1 MMRRGLLS
9 LMMTL
14 IAVASAL
21 AGMVPGSWRVRPVWT
36 GAPQSVVE
44 TPGMVYFM
52 IGGSLFARDK
62 STEEVTALTVAEGCG
77 ATGATMMA
85 YAADAAT
92 LVVAYESGHV
102 DLITADGITPMP
114 EIRDAA
120 DVGDHTVYDLTV
132 DGSDAYLAT
141 GFGIVRIDLK
151 QQRVADSGRYDR
163 GVDLVTV
170 MGPWLVI
177 KSGEEIMGAPRS
189 GPLRSFDAF
198 RPIVSRGGA
207 RDLVSL
213 SDSRLMIV
221 FDRLVALAEADPAT
235 GGYKEKAWVDVS
247 AHPLITVAPG
257 TAWLR
262 GADGCMWR
270 LDAAGKS
277 ERLTVLPDA
286 KGAPAVMASDEP
298 ESSLWCLSA
307 DGLMHA
313 VSTGGGAWTT
323 AVELFIPQGC
333 IFTRDVAMI
342 IPDATGRRV
351 YVSNQ
356 GATNYRM
363 QPDDREGL
371 PQATTLIDGENA
383 ANISAVDVE
392 AVNPVSAARQK
403 TAGRVALSPERIAQD
418 PDDPETYYLATANDG
433 VYRITGRQLTG
444 RYNGANAPLTDL
456 YGWRVYD
463 LAIDR
468 GGNLWMGS
476 SSENGDAGLA
486 VLPAD
491 KRRLPTDAVSASDW
505 RTFDLQGAVLHK
517 DIRVFHCMKSDVTLV
532 FDSDGR
538 NGLLAVDRCGTDN
551 DLNDDRLVRL
561 HDLVDQ
567 DGITFTTDHFT
578 SIAEDRNGAVWI
590 GADGGVIVIDSP
602 ASAFTPGFRVR
613 RLKMSHD
620 DGTGLADYFLESDM
634 VTDISVDGG
643 NRKWVAT
650 ASSGLYLLSPDGS
663 ATVEHLTSDKCRLM
677 ADDEVKAVYAS
688 QIDNAVMI
696 GTSRGLI
703 EYGGTASAPADD
715 YSSVKVYP
723 NPVTPDTGS
732 DVTISG
738 LTEGSLVKIADA
750 SGRVVWQGRAEG
762 GMLRWPVE
770 NHAGQRVS
778 SGVYYVMASSGRDAS
793 PARGAVAK
801 ILVVN

>member
-1 MMRRGLLS
+1 MMPRRMLSLLLS
-9 LMMTL
+9 LV
-14 IAVASAL
+14 AVAAM
-21 AGMVPGSWRVRPVWT
+21 ADMVPGSWRVRPVWS
-36 GAPQSVVE
+36 GAPQGVVD
-44 TPGMVYFM
+44 TPAKVYFM

-62 STEEVTALTVAEGCG
+62 STEEVTAYTVAEGCG
-77 ATGATMMA
+77 ASGATMMA
-85 YAADAAT
+85 YSPEAST

-102 DLITADGITPMP
+102 DLIDDDDITPMP

-120 DVGDHTVYDLTV
+120 DVDDRSVYDMTV

-141 GFGIVRIDLK
+141 GFGVVKIDLK
-151 QQRVADSGRYDR
+151 SRRVADSGRYGR
-163 GVDLVTV
+163 AVDLVAV

-177 KSGEEIMGAPRS
+177 KSGEDIMAAPKS
-189 GPLRSFDAF
+189 GPLRRYDAF
-198 RPIVSRGGA
+198 SPVVSRGAA
-207 RDLVSL
+207 RDLIGM
-213 SDSRLMIV
+213 SDSRLLVV
-221 FDRLVALAEADPAT
+221 FDKLAALAETDPAT
-235 GGYKEKAWVDVS
+235 GGYKEKAWVDIS
-247 AHPLITVAPG
+247 ANPLIAVAPG
-257 TAWLR
+257 TVWLAD
-262 GADGCMWR
+262 ADGYMRR
-270 LDAAGKS
+270 LDADGTS
-277 ERLTVLPDA
+277 VRLAPLPLTH
-286 KGAPAVMASDEP
+286 GAPAVIASDAP
-298 ESSLWCLSA
+298 ESYVWMLSA
-307 DGLMHA
+307 EGLA
-313 VSTGGGAWTT
+313 QLAGSGDAWSTT
-323 AVELFIPQGC
+323 VERFIPQGC

-342 IPDATGRRV
+342 IPDATGSRV
-351 YVSNQ
+351 YISNQ

-363 QPDDREGL
+363 QPDDRESV
-371 PQATTLIDGENA
+371 PQTTTLIDGDHT
-383 ANISAVDVE
+383 ANVSAVDVE

-433 VYRITGRQLTG
+433 VYRITGRHLTG

-476 SSENGDAGLA
+476 ASESGDAGLA

-491 KRRLPTDAVSASDW
+491 KRRLPTDAVGASDW

-517 DIRVFHCMKSDVTLV
+517 DIRVYHCAKSDMTFV

-538 NGLLAVDRCGTDN
+538 NGLIAIDRGGTDQ
-551 DLNDDRLVRL
+551 DAGDDRLVRL
-561 HDLVDQ
+561 HELVDQ
-567 DGITFTTDHFT
+567 DGITFTTNHFT

-613 RLKMSHD
+613 RLKVSHD

-634 VTDISVDGG
+634 VTDISADGG
-643 NRKWVAT
+643 NRKWIAT
-650 ASSGLYLLSPDGS
+650 AASGLYLLSPDGS
-663 ATVEHLTSDKCRLM
+663 ATVEHLTSDGCRLM
-677 ADDEVKAVYAS
+677 EDDEVKSVYAS
-688 QIDNAVMI
+688 PTDNTVMI
-696 GTSRGLI
+696 GTARGLM

-723 NPVTPDTGS
+723 NPVTPDIRT

-738 LTEGSLVKIADA
+738 LMEGSLVKIADA
-750 SGRVVWQGRAEG
+750 AGRVVWQGRAEG

-770 NHAGQRVS
+770 NVNGRRVL
-778 SGVYYVMASSGRDAS
+778 SGVYYVMASSGPDAS
-793 PARGAVAK
+793 PAKGAVAK